1 MNNLLLTP
9 PIAFIIFLV
18 LSVLISG
25 VSRLLSAKGKD
36 SVGKNKSYA
45 CGEEVSQNKVQPD
58 YSQFFSF
65 AFFFTIM
72 HVVALIIATVPSGF
86 SVMPV
91 IYILAV
97 IVALFMLF
105 RR

>member
-1 MNNLLLTP
+1 MKNLLLSP

-25 VSRLLSAKGKD
+25 FTKLLSAKGKE
-36 SVGKNKSYA
+36 SEGKNKSYG
-45 CGEEVSQNKVQPD
+45 CGEEVTQNKVQPD
-58 YSQFFSF
+58 YTQFFSF

-72 HVVALIIATVPSGF
+72 HVVALIIATIPAGF
-86 SVMPV
+86 SIMPV
-91 IYILAV
+91 IYIVVAV
-97 IVALFMLF
+97 ITLFMLF